1 MKTTRYLDICTLDGK
16 VLFSF
21 CLTEREGNEPFPTGP
36 AKPVQQN
43 GHPPTNGHTKTNG
56 NGSDKGLSEEKM
68 TDPQQRKLF
77 RILAEQG
84 MEAEKAHKE
93 LLKRF
98 KVSDLKEIGKMD
110 ASRMIDTM
118 LKEAKGAE

>member
-1 MKTTRYLDICTLDGK
+1 MKTTRYLDICTIDGK

-21 CLTEREGNEPFPTGP
+21 CITEREGNEPFPDQP
-36 AKPVQQN
+36 SKPGREQN
-43 GHPPTNGHTKTNG
+43 DQDQTNGREKKNTNG
-56 NGSDKGLSEEKM
+56 SSEEKI

-84 MEAEKAHKE
+84 LDGEKAHKE

-98 KVSDLKEIGKMD
+98 KVSDLTDIGKFE
-110 ASRMIDTM
+110 ASRMIDSM
-118 LKEAKGAE
+118 LKAQNGGN